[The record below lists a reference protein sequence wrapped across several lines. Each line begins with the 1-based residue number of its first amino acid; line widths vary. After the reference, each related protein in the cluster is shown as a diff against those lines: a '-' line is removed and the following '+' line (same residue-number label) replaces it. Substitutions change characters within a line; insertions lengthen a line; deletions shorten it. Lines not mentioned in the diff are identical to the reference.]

1 MANKHS
7 VTDSGDPRKYYAAI
21 PNIVFRIGLSPW
33 ELALYCYLKQ
43 VAGEDKAC
51 WKSTATIAK
60 EVGMGAGTVSKTKTL
75 LAAPRPQ
82 LGNKPLI
89 MIATE
94 MQNGGNA
101 NHVITIT
108 DIWPE
113 NMAELSRVREA
124 KATRSR
130 DERTRSA
137 DEGTRSRDGDKEE
150 PLNKNPEERS
160 GDFLS
165 ELKTDP
171 TYSRLDV
178 AVEFGKAQRWAKVNH
193 RRVTERFFVNW
204 LNRSLGDLPLNGNG
218 LHSYVDDELARAIP
232 AERIREMRDGR

>member
-21 PNIVFRIGLSPW
+21 PNIVFRIGLTPW

-60 EVGMGAGTVSKTKTL
+60 EVGMGAGTVSKTKITL
-75 LAAPRPQ
+75 AKPRQ
-82 LGNKPLI
+82 ELGNKPLI
-89 MIATE
+89 VIETA

-130 DERTRSA
+130 DERARSA
-137 DEGTRSRDGDKEE
+137 DEGTRSPGGDKEE
-150 PLNKNPEERS
+150 PLEEKPIKKNG
-160 GDFLS
+160 GDFVS
-165 ELKTDP
+165 DLKTDP
-171 TYSRLDV
+171 LYSRLDV
-178 AVEFGKAQRWAKVNH
+178 GLECDKARAWAGAN
-193 RRVTERFFVNW
+193 RRQFNKRFVVNW
-204 LNRSLGDLPLNGNG
+204 LNRSLERLPKDTNRDVWAGALTMKDL
-218 LHSYVDDELARAIP
+218 EARVRA
-232 AERIREMRDGR
+232 